1 MSDPLLLAID
11 QGTTG
16 CAAFVF
22 DAAGAIRGKGYAE
35 FNQYFPEPGWVEHD
49 AEEIWEVTCRVIDQA
64 FKQNRLNPAD
74 VAGIGIT
81 NQRETTVIWDR
92 ANAQPIARAIVWQDR
107 RTAEICDRLKDD
119 GRTEAIRTKTGLLPD
134 PYFSGTKVQW
144 LLDQD
149 PRLRKRAEAGELAF
163 GTIDTWLI
171 WKLTGGRVHATDPSN
186 ASRTL
191 LFNIHTLEW
200 DRELLDWLNI
210 PASLLPEVKPSSGIF
225 GETDPDAF
233 FGRKVPIGGVA
244 GDQQA
249 ALFGQTCF
257 EPGMAKNT
265 YGTGSFILMNTGTEA
280 VPSSHGLLTTIAW
293 KIGDEPVQYALEG
306 SVFISGA
313 AIQWLR
319 DGLQLVES
327 AAETEVLA
335 RSINGNDG
343 VYFVPAL
350 TGLGAPHWD
359 PYARGLII
367 GLTRGTTRAHLV
379 RAALEAICYQSRD
392 VADTMQQESGIPLQ
406 QLRADG
412 GAVVNPF
419 LMQHQ
424 SDILGVNI
432 EIPTINETTALG
444 AAYLA
449 GLATG
454 VWSSLEEI
462 SEKWSIRDRYQPLMD
477 KNDSDSLYKQWL
489 RAVNRSKAWAS

>member
-22 DAAGAIRGKGYAE
+22 DAAGTIRGKGYAE
-35 FNQYFPEPGWVEHD
+35 FNQHFPEPGWVEHD

-92 ANAQPIARAIVWQDR
+92 TNAQPIARAIVWQDR
-107 RTAEICDRLKDD
+107 RTAGICDRLRDD
-119 GRTEAIRTKTGLLPD
+119 GRTEAIRAKTGLLPD
-134 PYFSGTKVQW
+134 PYFSGTKIQW

-200 DRELLDWLNI
+200 DGELLDWLNI
-210 PASLLPEVKPSSGIF
+210 PASLLPEVKPSCGVF

-233 FGRKVPIGGVA
+233 FGLKVPIGGVA

-257 EPGMAKNT
+257 EAGMAKNT
-265 YGTGSFILMNTGTEA
+265 Y
-280 VPSSHGLLTTIAW
+280 
-293 KIGDEPVQYALEG
+293 
-306 SVFISGA
+306 
-313 AIQWLR
+313 
-319 DGLQLVES
+319 
-327 AAETEVLA
+327 
-335 RSINGNDG
+335 
-343 VYFVPAL
+343 
-350 TGLGAPHWD
+350 
-359 PYARGLII
+359 
-367 GLTRGTTRAHLV
+367 
-379 RAALEAICYQSRD
+379 
-392 VADTMQQESGIPLQ
+392 
-406 QLRADG
+406 
-412 GAVVNPF
+412 
-419 LMQHQ
+419 
-424 SDILGVNI
+424 
-432 EIPTINETTALG
+432 
-444 AAYLA
+444 
-449 GLATG
+449 
-454 VWSSLEEI
+454 
-462 SEKWSIRDRYQPLMD
+462 
-477 KNDSDSLYKQWL
+477 
-489 RAVNRSKAWAS
+489 